1 MRATMPAEDHSSQRG
16 TTMRRLGAGFTALIL
31 GLGTALAA
39 VSPALAAVSPAA
51 AVPDGNTNLL
61 IVIDPPTTAGPETR
75 TVPLTAWL
83 RCGLN
88 PGANNHP
95 FPAQACAEVINAKGD
110 IGAIP
115 RLRGFHCLA
124 YHQPVAIHA
133 TGEVEGVPV
142 SFHDVESNT
151 GCASISHGHVFRLG

>member
-1 MRATMPAEDHSSQRG
+1 
-16 TTMRRLGAGFTALIL
+16 MRRLGAVSAALIL

-39 VSPALAAVSPAA
+39 VPPATAAPVAVAPSAA
-51 AVPDGNTNLL
+51 TNLL
-61 IVIDPPTTAGPETR
+61 IVIDPPTTSGPENR
-75 TVPLTAWL
+75 REPLTAWL

-88 PGANNHP
+88 PGQNTHP

-115 RLRGFHCLA
+115 PLPGFHCMT
-124 YHQPVAIHA
+124 YEQPVRIHA
-133 TGEVEGVPV
+133 TGEVEGRPV

-151 GCASISHGHVFRLG
+151 GCATISHGHVFRIG

>member
-1 MRATMPAEDHSSQRG
+1 
-16 TTMRRLGAGFTALIL
+16 MRRLGAGLVALIL

-39 VSPALAAVSPAA
+39 VSPAA
-51 AVPDGNTNLL
+51 AVPSAATNLL
-61 IVIDPPTTAGPETR
+61 IVIDPPTTAGPEDR
-75 TVPLTAWL
+75 TKPLTAWL

-88 PGANNHP
+88 PGQNTHP

-115 RLRGFHCLA
+115 KLPGFHCLT
-124 YHQPVAIHA
+124 YVQPVAIHA
-133 TGEVEGVPV
+133 TGEVEGRPV

-151 GCASISHGHVFRLG
+151 GCAAISHGHVFRIG

>member
-1 MRATMPAEDHSSQRG
+1 
-16 TTMRRLGAGFTALIL
+16 MRRLGAGLTALIL

-39 VSPALAAVSPAA
+39 VSPAAAAVSPAA
-51 AVPDGNTNLL
+51 AAVSPVAAVPGGNTNLL

-75 TVPLTAWL
+75 RVPLTAWL

-88 PGANNHP
+88 PGQNTHP

-115 RLRGFHCLA
+115 KLPGFHCLA
-124 YHQPVAIHA
+124 YHQPVGIHA
-133 TGEVEGVPV
+133 TGEVQGVPV

-151 GCASISHGHVFRLG
+151 GCAVISHGHVFRLA